1 MKKRKIKIIH
11 IINNLS
17 AGGAEK
23 MLFNLV
29 SCANINRFD
38 ISVFSLQGKGELSIE
53 IEKLGIPILYFG
65 IFKKRDFIFKFLKL
79 ILAIIKLKPDLVQ
92 TWLYHANLL
101 GGVSAKLSGVNTV
114 IWGLRGTAIPQS
126 SLSLH
131 NLVMNIGS
139 FMSYFVPSSIVC
151 NAESVRN
158 FHANKGYSK
167 NKLTIIPNGFYIQ
180 PKDLNQDQKN
190 MKSLYGLNDQSITIG
205 TIGRYYRLK
214 DYPNMANACA
224 LIMKEFKNVHLIMI
238 GRGLDSSNIELVSLL
253 SNKLDLSRVHLL
265 GERSDISNCLKAID
279 IFCLSSR
286 NEGFPNVVC
295 EAMLMSIPCVV
306 TDAGDAGNIVSH
318 AGITVP
324 TEDHIKLA
332 SGLKYMIEIGA
343 PGRKKLGD
351 LSFSQIKSNYP
362 IEKNISCFN
371 KLYMELINAQ

>member
-1 MKKRKIKIIH
+1 
-11 IINNLS
+11 
-17 AGGAEK
+17 
-23 MLFNLV
+23 
-29 SCANINRFD
+29 
-38 ISVFSLQGKGELSIE
+38 
-53 IEKLGIPILYFG
+53 
-65 IFKKRDFIFKFLKL
+65 
-79 ILAIIKLKPDLVQ
+79 
-92 TWLYHANLL
+92 
-101 GGVSAKLSGVNTV
+101 
-114 IWGLRGTAIPQS
+114 
-126 SLSLH
+126 
-131 NLVMNIGS
+131 
-139 FMSYFVPSSIVC
+139 
-151 NAESVRN
+151 
-158 FHANKGYSK
+158 
-167 NKLTIIPNGFYIQ
+167 
-180 PKDLNQDQKN
+180 

-205 TIGRYYRLK
+205 TIGRYDRLK

-265 GERSDISNCLKAID
+265 GERSNISNYLKAID

-318 AGITVP
+318 TGITVP
-324 TEDHIKLA
+324 IEDHVKLA

-343 PGRKKLGD
+343 SGRKKLGD
-351 LSFSQIKSNYP
+351 LSFSQIKSNYS